1 MKWATHGGI
10 ISELE
15 LESLAAIFRHVTDR
29 AEQLDLDVV
38 LSMRPFHFN
47 SCASMLSLSE
57 GLCVLIQRKSRM
69 RCGIITLIGCF
80 PPSGA
85 RNFVAIAE
93 RVGSPRLK
101 CQWGAADCVVSNE
114 RDWRQSFERVL
125 PYLHGLHLKDATTGN
140 GPIGDIDWSHDWVFL
155 GEGEVQYPSIF
166 QLIAQEHVGDLY
178 LGVCTHTFDA
188 SLHVEE
194 QQPAAMARNFD
205 TVRGWI
211 EATQG

>member
-29 AEQLDLDVV
+29 AEQLDLDVI

-47 SCASMLSLSE
+47 SC
-57 GLCVLIQRKSRM
+57 
-69 RCGIITLIGCF
+69 T
-80 PPSGA
+80 

-101 CQWGAADCVVSNE
+101 CQWGAVSSATVVCHHARLTDSDRCCLQADCVVSNE
-114 RDWRQSFERVL
+114 RDWRQSFERVR
-125 PYLHGLHLKDATTGN
+125 PYLHGLHLKDATTGA
-140 GPIGDIDWSHDWVFL
+140 GPIGDIDWTHDWVFL
-155 GEGEVQYPSIF
+155 GTGEVQYPAIF
-166 QLIAQEHVGDLY
+166 RLLAQEHVGDLF

-188 SLHVEE
+188 SLPVEE

-211 EATQG
+211 AAAQG